1 MLKIT
6 KRNPKTKICGFHN
19 CIILFSIKQKNT
31 SAIITAGQ
39 NVGSIGKIT
48 NIKEAT
54 FSRKSMIDL
63 DVSGTVLEVPA
74 NFTILVGDGSP
85 AIKLE

>member
-1 MLKIT
+1 MLIEVPSQKILS
-6 KRNPKTKICGFHN
+6 H
-19 CIILFSIKQKNT
+19 IKLQKNT